1 MQSSV
6 TLNSILE
13 NTSIYIHI
21 FWKGLHPPIC
31 LPQKGSGILASA
43 KYLREQASGAPPT
56 VSRDYQIKSFN
67 QTLSVTRNVDIT
79 FCKVWDLE
87 SDFFDAFFTLFVIV
101 LPLFFG
107 PVLTALLEIYQVIR
121 RLRTKSPPVERS
133 NRRRHLCLVY
143 VLASISIGTYLAN
156 LYLVEGVIFRFSL

>member
-1 MQSSV
+1 
-6 TLNSILE
+6 
-13 NTSIYIHI
+13 
-21 FWKGLHPPIC
+21 
-31 LPQKGSGILASA
+31 
-43 KYLREQASGAPPT
+43 
-56 VSRDYQIKSFN
+56 
-67 QTLSVTRNVDIT
+67 VDIT

-107 PVLTALLEIYQVIR
+107 PVLTALLEAYQAIR

-156 LYLVEGVIFRFSL
+156 LYLVEGVIFSLYHLNGFELLMLKYVLGYSDLIFVPLLIIVMDPDVRGGVCEVCRNKRAAREPAESSIF